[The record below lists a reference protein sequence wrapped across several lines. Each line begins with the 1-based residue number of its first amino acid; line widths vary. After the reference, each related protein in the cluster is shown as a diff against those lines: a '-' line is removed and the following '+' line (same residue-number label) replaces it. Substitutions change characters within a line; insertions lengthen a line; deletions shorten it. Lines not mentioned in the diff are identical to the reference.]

1 MAKRLV
7 IFVHG
12 WSVRSTDTYGK
23 LPERLLAE
31 AAQKGLDVDVE
42 HLYLGKYISFR
53 DEVRVED
60 IARAFQAALER
71 EEPIQ
76 AAIAARQKLVLI
88 THSTG
93 GPVVREWWYRHCVRE
108 GRACPMSHLIMLAP
122 ANFGSALATLGK
134 GRVGR
139 LKSWF
144 QGVEPGQGV
153 LDWLEL
159 GSPESY
165 DLNLAWMRQEPD
177 WNGLSK
183 VFSFVL
189 TGQSIDRKLYDHL
202 NSYTDETGS
211 DGVVRVASADLNC
224 AYVRLEQQFDPET
237 IQKGDWS
244 KTSLVATEIRRAPR
258 TALAVLPGLSHSGS
272 DMGIL
277 RSVKM
282 RDTKPLNPHP
292 TVQAV
297 LRCLEVS
304 TDEQYEKLCD
314 EFDRL
319 TAKTQEDERVERTET
334 LFLFRRTFR
343 RPQTTQLVVR
353 VRDQNGHGIDDFD
366 FLLTSWDPKAKE
378 KALRVPSPNLLPPG
392 FFLDRQLNK
401 RGKATLTY
409 YLNHDELDRAPALG
423 LLVRPRPAPEPGS
436 RQSNDHFVHYTPAEF
451 AADKKLLLEHL
462 KPNSTL
468 VLDIV
473 LKRVV
478 RAGVFQLTRDL
489 APKDFTREEPGNAL
503 S

>member
-1 MAKRLV
+1 MAKRLA

-31 AAQKGLDVDVE
+31 ARAAGLDLDVE

-60 IARAFQAALER
+60 IARAFDAALER
-71 EEPIQ
+71 EAPIQ
-76 AAIAARQKLVLI
+76 AAIKARQKLVLI

-144 QGVEPGQGV
+144 QGVEPGKGV

-159 GSPESY
+159 GSPESFE
-165 DLNLAWMRQEPD
+165 LNLAWMRQAPN
-177 WNGLSK
+177 WSGLSK

-189 TGQSIDRKLYDHL
+189 TGQSIDRKLYDHI
-202 NSYTDETGS
+202 NSYTGETGS
-211 DGVVRVASADLNC
+211 DGVVRVASADLNSG
-224 AYVRLEQQFDPET
+224 YVRFEQQFDPET
-237 IQKGDWS
+237 IQRGDWS
-244 KTSLVATEIRRAPR
+244 KTSLVATEVRRAPR

-297 LRCLEVS
+297 LRCLDVT
-304 TDEQYEKLCD
+304 TDKQYEKLCD
-314 EFDRL
+314 EFDKL
-319 TAKTQEDERVERTET
+319 TAATQKAESVERTDKF
-334 LFLFRRTFR
+334 FLFRRTFR
-343 RPQTTQLVVR
+343 SPQTTQLVVR
-353 VRDQNGHGIDDFD
+353 VSDHHGHRIDDFD
-366 FLLTSWDPKAKE
+366 FLLTSWDPAAKK
-378 KALRVPSPNLLPPG
+378 KALREPSPNLLPPN
-392 FFLDRQLNK
+392 FFVDRQQNR
-401 RGKATLTY
+401 RGGGTLTY

-423 LLVRPRPAPEPGS
+423 LCVRPRPAPEPTS
-436 RQSNDHFVHYTPAEF
+436 RQSEDHFVHYTPAEF
-451 AADKKLLLEHL
+451 VADKQLLLEHL

-489 APKDFTREEPGNAL
+489 APKDFTRELPGNAL
-503 S
+503 R